1 MLIDYIYLRSDDNK
15 RVFISNILHDIKYVK
30 NTDISRLYNN
40 FDLSFIND
48 LSGLNYIEFRE
59 LCILAT
65 YVEQAFYNRGIKPP
79 DWVSDKRLTLEQPY
93 FIGAKTP
100 DLIFHAPQA
109 CLNHN
114 VFMLRNNF
122 EVY

>member
-1 MLIDYIYLRSDDNK
+1 MLLDYIYLNTDNDR
-15 RVFISNILHDIKYVK
+15 RVFISNILHDIKYGK
-30 NTDISRLYNN
+30 TADIWDLYNK
-40 FDLSFIND
+40 FDLSCID
-48 LSGLNYIEFRE
+48 KLNPAELRE

-65 YVEQAFYNRGIKPP
+65 YVEQAFYNRRIKPP
-79 DWVSDKRLTLEQPY
+79 DWTNDKRLILEQPY

>member
-1 MLIDYIYLRSDDNK
+1 MFNDYIYLNNNNDK
-15 RVFISNILHDIKYVK
+15 RIFISNILHDIKYGK
-30 NTDISRLYNN
+30 ITDISRLYNN
-40 FDLSFIND
+40 FELSAIDN
-48 LSGLNYIEFRE
+48 LNPAEFRE

-65 YVEQAFYNRGIKPP
+65 YVEQAFYNRGLKPP
-79 DWVSDKRLTLEQPY
+79 DWVSDKRLILEQPY

-122 EVY
+122 DVY